1 MQHRTALLLA
11 ALSVASSIE
20 APRSRTTA
28 LRAAAAPKT
37 NPLPAVAAGGALD
50 AGLAKR
56 LEVGAVFA
64 LWYALNVYYNVLNKK
79 VLKVVKLP
87 WLVATA
93 QLAVGGLYSLGVWA
107 AGLRAGPADLGAAVK
122 AALPIAAAH
131 GAGQAATVVSLGAGA
146 VSSTHVIK
154 ALEPLFSAAVNAGV
168 NGEVLP
174 LGVYASLLPVIGG
187 VGGAVATDLSFNP
200 LSFAAAMASNLCFA
214 FRAVCSKN
222 AMRAPGSV
230 LAALGAPSLFGVVTL
245 GALLLVAPVALAL
258 ELPGLAGAVAGVAS
272 PGLAA
277 SLACSGLFHYLNN
290 EVMYLALARVHPVTL
305 AVGNT
310 LKRVVVILAA
320 LVVFQ
325 EPMNLATAVGT
336 AVAIAGVLLYS
347 VLKQKLA

>member
-37 NPLPAVAAGGALD
+37 NPLHAVAAGGALD

-154 ALEPLFSAAVNAGV
+154 ALEPLFSAGVNALV

-174 LGVYASLLPVIGG
+174 LGVYASLLPVVGG
-187 VGGAVATDLSFNP
+187 VGAAVATDLSFNP
-200 LSFAAAMASNLCFA
+200 LSFASAMASNLCFA

-258 ELPGLAGAVAGVAS
+258 ELPAGPKPNLQPDFNVNVFECFDTSSSAGLRE
-272 PGLAA
+272 LDK
-277 SLACSGLFHYLNN
+277 
-290 EVMYLALARVHPVTL
+290 
-305 AVGNT
+305 GN
-310 LKRVVVILAA
+310 RFV
-320 LVVFQ
+320 
-325 EPMNLATAVGT
+325 
-336 AVAIAGVLLYS
+336 
-347 VLKQKLA
+347 QKSAESTSM

>member
-1 MQHRTALLLA
+1 MQRRTALLLA

-37 NPLPAVAAGGALD
+37 NSLPAVAAGGALD

-87 WLVATA
+87 WL
-93 QLAVGGLYSLGVWA
+93 
-107 AGLRAGPADLGAAVK
+107 R
-122 AALPIAAAH
+122 
-131 GAGQAATVVSLGAGA
+131 
-146 VSSTHVIK
+146 
-154 ALEPLFSAAVNAGV
+154 AVNAGV

-200 LSFAAAMASNLCFA
+200 LSFAGRWRRTSASF
-214 FRAVCSKN
+214 AVCSKN

-245 GALLLVAPVALAL
+245 GALLLVAPVARLEPGPLA
-258 ELPGLAGAVAGVAS
+258 AAGVAS

-290 EVMYLALARVHPVTL
+290 EVMYLALARPPVTL

-310 LKRVVVILAA
+310 LCVVVILAA

-336 AVAIAGVLLYS
+336 AVAIAGVLLARPAALRRGNGARKTGLEDRRRDPVES
-347 VLKQKLA
+347 SSSASAGW

>member
-200 LSFAAAMASNLCFA
+200 LSFAAAIAQPGGPPFA
-214 FRAVCSKN
+214 A
-222 AMRAPGSV
+222 
-230 LAALGAPSLFGVVTL
+230 
-245 GALLLVAPVALAL
+245 
-258 ELPGLAGAVAGVAS
+258 
-272 PGLAA
+272 
-277 SLACSGLFHYLNN
+277 
-290 EVMYLALARVHPVTL
+290 
-305 AVGNT
+305 
-310 LKRVVVILAA
+310 
-320 LVVFQ
+320 
-325 EPMNLATAVGT
+325 
-336 AVAIAGVLLYS
+336 
-347 VLKQKLA
+347 

>member
-20 APRSRTTA
+20 APRSRACAPTKTA
-28 LRAAAAPKT
+28 LRAPKT

-258 ELPGLAGAVAGVAS
+258 ELPAGPKPNLQPDFNVNVFECFDTSSSAGL
-272 PGLAA
+272 
-277 SLACSGLFHYLNN
+277 
-290 EVMYLALARVHPVTL
+290 R
-305 AVGNT
+305 
-310 LKRVVVILAA
+310 
-320 LVVFQ
+320 
-325 EPMNLATAVGT
+325 EPDESNR
-336 AVAIAGVLLYS
+336 S
-347 VLKQKLA
+347 VQKSAESTSI